1 VLLLCLPLPE
11 VKNHAHLSVM
21 FQIQDTPLDL
31 STLRRDFADATSGA
45 FVAFEGLVR
54 NHHEGRE
61 VLRLHYQ
68 HHPVLADQEGQKILA
83 EVLEKFPI
91 TSAYAIHRVGT
102 LEIGE
107 PAVITL
113 TASAHRAA
121 AFDANRYLINE
132 IKARVPIWKH
142 EFYSD
147 GSDEWTSPCPNCK
160 SQHEH

>member
-1 VLLLCLPLPE
+1 
-11 VKNHAHLSVM
+11 M
-21 FQIQDTPLDL
+21 FLIQDTSLDL
-31 STLRRDFADATSGA
+31 AELRKDFADATSGA

-54 NHHEGRE
+54 NHHEGRD

-91 TSAYAIHRVGT
+91 TSALAIHRVGT

-113 TASAHRAA
+113 TASAHREA
-121 AFDANRYLINE
+121 AFDANRYLIDE

-142 EFYSD
+142 EFYAD
-147 GSDEWTSPCPNCK
+147 GTDEWTSPCPNCGPK
-160 SQHEH
+160 CNH